1 MPTPLINLQ
10 EVATPG
16 GSPSSGYGYIW
27 VDSSDSR
34 PYFKSDGGTTLP
46 MFVNWSAIAAT
57 MRPDVHNSRDLGE
70 NGTRWKTLFLSG
82 GAQVQ
87 GTFNV
92 QTITVEGN
100 ATLGDGSG
108 DSQTINGT
116 LTKTHYPSMFATHA
130 ANATLPVD
138 GTLAKVA
145 LTGVHGHSGLLSGD
159 TITIPAG
166 AGGTY
171 RIMAKFAG
179 YAAGRSSPVPAG
191 YIKVNAATAAVA
203 NTFATGT
210 VDFAFDFIA
219 IWEGALA
226 AGDTLDFWAQVG
238 GSGGS
243 LQLYG
248 HSSIRYTCFSLERIK

>member
-10 EVATPG
+10 EVATPAG
-16 GSPSSGYGYIW
+16 NPAAGYGYIW
-27 VDSSDSR
+27 VDNSDSR
-34 PYFKSDGGTTLP
+34 PYFKDDAGTTVP
-46 MFVNWSAIAAT
+46 MFANWAAIAAAPT
-57 MRPDVHNSRDLGE
+57 PDANGTRDLGTTE
-70 NGTRWKTLFLSG
+70 TRWRTLFLSAG
-82 GAQVQ
+82 GQIA
-87 GTFNV
+87 GTLNV
-92 QTITVEGN
+92 QTLTVEGN

-179 YAAGRSSPVPAG
+179 CAAGRSSPVPAG

-248 HSSIRYTCFSLERIK
+248 HSTIRYTCVSLERIK